1 MGAFLLTVL
10 LGVGGA
16 SASALWLQT
25 STATMAVT
33 ATGNWPGPAIA
44 SITCANDSPQKVATL
59 TVNLPRTPATL
70 APATSTYAALQAN
83 GSYGT
88 IYPGPNFS
96 STSTPGTITLNSLSQ
111 IIIDNSPAS
120 QLTVRVTVVYSD
132 QTQASANW
140 TLRLDSNNAKIY
152 CV

>member
-16 SASALWLQT
+16 SASALWQQ
-25 STATMAVT
+25 SATATMTVT
-33 ATGNWPGPAIA
+33 ATGNWPGPAIT
-44 SITCANDSPQKVATL
+44 SLVCANDSPQKVATL
-59 TVNLPRTPATL
+59 TVTVPK
-70 APATSTYAALQAN
+70 APATVTYAALQAN

-88 IYPGPNFS
+88 TYTGPSIN
-96 STSTPGTITLNSLSQ
+96 STATPGTITLNSVSQ
-111 IIIDNSPAS
+111 IIIDNSLAS

>member
-1 MGAFLLTVL
+1 MT
-10 LGVGGA
+10 
-16 SASALWLQT
+16 
-25 STATMAVT
+25 VT
-33 ATGNWPGPAIA
+33 ANGNWPGPAIA
-44 SITCANDSPQKVATL
+44 SITCANTNSQKTATL
-59 TVNLPRTPATL
+59 SVTLPSTPTTL

-83 GSYGT
+83 GSYGAVYT
-88 IYPGPNFS
+88 GPNFS
-96 STSTPGTITLNSLSQ
+96 STSTPGTITLTSTSQ
-111 IIIDNSPAS
+111 IIIDNSAAS